1 MYQHFPH
8 SGAGRFIYIHEF
20 YNSHSAHS
28 MAELS
33 ENTRSAYQESNAI
46 ISCMEAHI
54 AHFQLLIS
62 ANKIF
67 KYLTTSPHPSP
78 SPELHNSLS
87 SLYTELQGWST
98 MQCNCP
104 AQSST
109 SDKLKVDVWAT
120 TPQKINYYSLL
131 SMQMYCILSAQ
142 CSAYSPYRVLRL
154 EAEEEAG
161 GEVLDVVHALDV
173 PSRQRA
179 RVHQVT

>member
-1 MYQHFPH
+1 
-8 SGAGRFIYIHEF
+8 
-20 YNSHSAHS
+20 

-54 AHFQLLIS
+54 AHFQPLIS

-67 KYLTTSPHPSP
+67 NDKKSKYLTTSPYPSP

-131 SMQMYCILSAQ
+131 SMQMYCILNVQHTHPMVCCVSRLKRKQEVKSWMLSTHLTCPAG
-142 CSAYSPYRVLRL
+142 SELASIRSPK
-154 EAEEEAG
+154 G
-161 GEVLDVVHALDV
+161 GNL
-173 PSRQRA
+173 
-179 RVHQVT
+179 